1 MPREDLL
8 VGPEGCKELTH
19 IWYHAKALQVTD
31 DAAAV
36 YCVTSLHQIEEYEEE
51 GVLVESG
58 KVLGYIE
65 LYYPC
70 VQCCLEP
77 ATEKYLKLS
86 F

>member
-8 VGPEGCKELTH
+8 VVSECCKELTH
-19 IWYHAKALQVTD
+19 LWYHSEALQVTD
-31 DAAAV
+31 DAAKV
-36 YCVTSLHQIEEYEEE
+36 YCVAYLPQIDEYEEE